1 MNYSGSKLKCHWTNV
16 NLILHKF
23 LIIFSSQI
31 HQRQRHSMLSKFI
44 RVTLLTN
51 SKPSDSDSE
60 MKHKSFSV
68 LVDIICFL
76 FMLRTSRN
84 KPAYSTLC
92 IILFYV
98 HILKK
103 KIAPWDSCTH
113 KSSGEM
119 CWNELNTQNL
129 SAWNPCFDAFSS
141 AVLAVLQ
148 QKP

>member
-76 FMLRTSRN
+76 FMLRTSRSHVT
-84 KPAYSTLC
+84 KLLTRHYALFFFMC
-92 IILFYV
+92 IFW
-98 HILKK
+98 KK
-103 KIAPWDSCTH
+103 KLRREIHALINPVEKCV
-113 KSSGEM
+113 GM
-119 CWNELNTQNL
+119 NL
-129 SAWNPCFDAFSS
+129 IPKICLLGIL
-141 AVLAVLQ
+141 VLTLLAVQ
-148 QKP
+148 C